1 VPVIVPVI
9 ELVEIPVIELVVPVI
24 EPVVPVI
31 ELVVPVIEPVV
42 PVIELVEIPGIPT
55 GIKCPGSE
63 RLWRCAG

>member
-1 VPVIVPVI
+1 VPVIVPVVVPVI
-9 ELVEIPVIELVVPVI
+9 ELVEIPVIEPVVPVI

-31 ELVVPVIEPVV
+31 EP
-42 PVIELVEIPGIPT
+42 VEIPGIPT